1 MVRVPAPL
9 RAVSL
14 NRHRWATSSP
24 PPGTAAVSRW
34 GLTKASLA
42 GDFCYSFG
50 LMADGSKAASGFPPL
65 SPIVLVTG
73 KGGVGKTTL
82 AAGLAEAAAKRDG
95 RAVLVEFGDG
105 ESGRR
110 VLGPRSR
117 VQHEVVEPK
126 DALEHSVARLLGS
139 KILAKLFI
147 GNFAVRRM
155 LRAAPALRELAM
167 LDAVGQIADKAK
179 GKRVVVDMPA
189 TGHGLAWLRLPM
201 QMRDLFGSG
210 GLFELSERLVH
221 RLVAPRECS
230 VVVVTLP
237 ERMVLQETLELCGAL
252 EREVGMPAARLVVNR
267 FPAALPEGA
276 IAQAQALSRGALAE
290 PGAKLLELLEA
301 REAARTEAI
310 DTLRDAPTLGLGLR
324 ALLLPQAAFD
334 PSAGQVADWL
344 LQEHAA

>member
-1 MVRVPAPL
+1 
-9 RAVSL
+9 
-14 NRHRWATSSP
+14 
-24 PPGTAAVSRW
+24 
-34 GLTKASLA
+34 
-42 GDFCYSFG
+42 
-50 LMADGSKAASGFPPL
+50 MADGSMAATGYPPL

-82 AAGLAEAAAKRDG
+82 AAGLAEAAARRDG
-95 RAVLVEFGDG
+95 KAVLVEFGDA

-110 VLGPRSR
+110 VLGSQSR
-117 VQHEVVEPK
+117 VQHEVVVPSE
-126 DALEHSVARLLGS
+126 ALEKSVARLLGS
-139 KILAKLFI
+139 KLLAKLFI

-167 LDAVGQIADKAK
+167 LDAVGQIADRAK

-267 FPAALPEGA
+267 FPSALPQGA
-276 IAQAQALSRGALAE
+276 LAQAQALSGGPLAE
-290 PGAKLLELLEA
+290 AGGKLLELLEA
-301 REAARTEAI
+301 RESARAEAI
-310 DTLRDAPTLGLGLR
+310 EALRGAPSLGLDLR
-324 ALLLPQAAFD
+324 PLLLPQASFD
-334 PSAGQVADWL
+334 PSAGQVAEWL
-344 LQEHAA
+344 LREHAA

>member
-1 MVRVPAPL
+1 
-9 RAVSL
+9 
-14 NRHRWATSSP
+14 
-24 PPGTAAVSRW
+24 
-34 GLTKASLA
+34 
-42 GDFCYSFG
+42 
-50 LMADGSKAASGFPPL
+50 MADGSKAATAFPAL

-82 AAGLAEAAAKRDG
+82 AAGLAEAAAQREG
-95 RAVLVEFGDG
+95 RAILVEFGDG

-110 VLGPRSR
+110 VLGPQSR
-117 VQHEVVEPK
+117 VEHEVVEPK
-126 DALEHSVARLLGS
+126 EALQRSVARLLGS
-139 KILAKLFI
+139 KLLAKLFI

-167 LDAVGQIADKAK
+167 LDAVGQIADRAK

-221 RLVAPRECS
+221 RLVAPRACS

-252 EREVGMPAARLVVNR
+252 EHEVGMPAARLVVNR

-276 IAQAQALSRGALAE
+276 LVQAHALSEGALAE
-290 PGAKLLELLEA
+290 PGAALVQLLEA
-301 REAARTEAI
+301 REAARSEAI
-310 DTLRDAPTLGLGLR
+310 ETLKGAPSLGLDLR
-324 ALLLPQAAFD
+324 PLMLPQASFD
-334 PSAGQVADWL
+334 PSAAQVAEWL
-344 LQEHAA
+344 IREQAA